1 MFAIPTRST
10 RARLLLAASTATA
23 LVLSTP
29 LAAQIGPE
37 LSTRGGP
44 GSRTLTLD
52 EAFAR
57 TLARHPDLA
66 RFRYLQQGAQA
77 ALDEAAQSPAL
88 SAGLQLENAP
98 GNGAASGFD
107 QAETTLSL
115 ASILELGGKREAR
128 QAVANAQMQAL
139 TLDEEAR
146 RLDLLAEVAR
156 RFLDLLAAQ
165 SSVQIADAELAQ
177 RERVAEA
184 AAQRVR
190 AGASPESVRLGA
202 EAAVA
207 RARLVRERSLTEK
220 RAAARRLAALWN
232 ERNPDFDSAAG
243 DPLDMPSVPSLER
256 LQALLDRSPELRR
269 FADEARLRE
278 ARVQLART
286 ARAPDIQWQAG
297 IRRLEETDNWAAVV
311 GVSVPL
317 GSARRAAP
325 RVRAAEAEVAS
336 LALERESE
344 EISLYA
350 TLADAQA
357 RLSAA
362 SGEVS
367 IARTDVLPRLQQA
380 EQLAERAY
388 RAGALSYLEWAQ
400 LQAETT
406 ATKREELQAAI
417 EGHRALIEIQRLTGE
432 SFIASTRA
440 ERQP

>member
-1 MFAIPTRST
+1 MFLSFARPTW
-10 RARLLLAASTATA
+10 ARWPLVALAVVAA
-23 LVLSTP
+23 LMSAPP
-29 LAAQIGPE
+29 LAAQ
-37 LSTRGGP
+37 SGGD
-44 GSRTLTLD
+44 RTLTLD
-52 EAFAR
+52 EAFSR

-66 RFRYLQQGAQA
+66 RFRYLRDGAQA
-77 ALDEAAQSPAL
+77 ALDEAAQAPAL
-88 SAGLQLENAP
+88 NAGLQVENAP

-115 ASILELGGKREAR
+115 ASVLELGGKRSAR
-128 QAVANAQMQAL
+128 QRVADAQMQSL
-139 TLDEEAR
+139 TLTEEAQ

-165 SSVQIADAELAQ
+165 SSVQIADIELAQ
-177 RERVAEA
+177 RERVADA

-190 AGASPESVRLGA
+190 AGASPESVRLSA

-207 RARLVRERSLTEK
+207 RARLVRQRSAAETG
-220 RAAARRLAALWN
+220 AAARRLAALWN
-232 ERNPDFDSAAG
+232 DRAPDFDRATG
-243 DPLDMPSVPSLER
+243 DPLAMPSVPSLEA
-256 LQALLDRSPELRR
+256 LQTLLDRSPELRR

-286 ARAPDIQWQAG
+286 ARSADIQWQAG
-297 IRRLEETDNWAAVV
+297 IRRLEQTDNWAAVV
-311 GVSVPL
+311 GFSVPL
-317 GSARRAAP
+317 GSAKRAAP
-325 RVRAAEAEVAS
+325 QIRAAEAEVAS

-357 RLSAA
+357 RLGIASA
-362 SGEVS
+362 EVS
-367 IARTDVLPRLQQA
+367 LARTDVLPRLEQA

-400 LQAETT
+400 LQAEAT
-406 ATKREELQAAI
+406 AMRREELQAAI

-432 SFIASTRA
+432 SFLAPGTTNRA

>member
-1 MFAIPTRST
+1 MRFPLVA
-10 RARLLLAASTATA
+10 LATMTFMACAPA
-23 LVLSTP
+23 
-29 LAAQIGPE
+29 AAQN
-37 LSTRGGP
+37 GG
-44 GSRTLTLD
+44 GTLTLD
-52 EAFAR
+52 EAFAL
-57 TLARHPDLA
+57 TIARHPDLA
-66 RFRYLQQGAQA
+66 RFRYLHEGAQA

-88 SAGLQLENAP
+88 SAGLQIENAP

-115 ASILELGGKREAR
+115 ASVLELGGKREAR
-128 QAVANAQMQAL
+128 QAVANAQVQAL
-139 TLDEEAR
+139 TLTEEAR

-165 SSVQIADAELAQ
+165 SSVQIADTEITQ

-184 AAQRVR
+184 ASQRVR
-190 AGASPESVRLGA
+190 AGASPESVRLSA

-207 RARLVRERSLTEK
+207 RARLVRARSLAET
-220 RAAARRLAALWN
+220 RSAARRLAALWN
-232 ERNPDFDSAAG
+232 DRTPDFERAAG
-243 DPLDMPSVPSLER
+243 DPLALPSAPSLDA
-256 LQALLDRSPELRR
+256 LQALVDRSPELRR

-286 ARAPDIQWQAG
+286 ARTPDIQWQAG
-297 IRRLEETDNWAAVV
+297 VRRLEETDNWAAVV

-317 GSARRAAP
+317 GSTRRAAP
-325 RVRAAEAEVAS
+325 RVREAEAELAA

-362 SGEVS
+362 NAEVA
-367 IARTDVLPRLQQA
+367 IARADVLPRLQQA
-380 EQLAERAY
+380 EQIAERAY

-400 LQAETT
+400 VQAE
-406 ATKREELQAAI
+406 ATGTRREELQAAI

-432 SFIASTRA
+432 PFIAPNRA

>member
-1 MFAIPTRST
+1 
-10 RARLLLAASTATA
+10 LAA
-23 LVLSTP
+23 LSCFLGAP
-29 LAAQIGPE
+29 LAAH
-37 LSTRGGP
+37 P
-44 GSRTLTLD
+44 GRTLTLYD
-52 EAFAR
+52 AFAR
-57 TLARHPDLA
+57 AIARHPDLA
-66 RFRYLQQGAQA
+66 RYRYLHDGAQA
-77 ALDEAAQSPAL
+77 ALDEAAQSPSL
-88 SAGLQLENAP
+88 NAGLQIENAP
-98 GNGAASGFD
+98 GNGAAAGFD
-107 QAETTLSL
+107 QAEATLSL
-115 ASILELGGKREAR
+115 ASVLELGGKRAAR
-128 QAVANAQMQAL
+128 QAVASAQMQSL
-139 TLDEEAR
+139 TLAEEAR

-165 SSVQIADAELAQ
+165 SFVRIADTELAQ
-177 RERVAEA
+177 RERVAQA
-184 AAQRVR
+184 ATQRAR
-190 AGASPESVRLGA
+190 AGASPESVRLSA

-207 RARLVRERSLTEK
+207 HARLMHERSVAQTQAE
-220 RAAARRLAALWN
+220 ARRLAVLWN
-232 ERNPDFDSAAG
+232 DRSPDFDRAAG
-243 DPLDMPSVPSLER
+243 DPLALPAIPSLEA
-256 LQALLDRSPELRR
+256 LQTLIDRSPELRR
-269 FADEARLRE
+269 FADEARVRE

-286 ARAPDIQWQAG
+286 ARTPDIQWQAG
-297 IRRLEETDNWAAVV
+297 IRRLEESDNWAAVV

-325 RVRAAEAEVAS
+325 RVRAAEAELAS

-362 SGEVS
+362 SAEVS
-367 IARTDVLPRLQQA
+367 IARTEVLPRLQQA

-406 ATKREELQAAI
+406 ATRREELQAAI

-432 SFIASTRA
+432 PFIAPGTSSRA